1 MLKITLGQTSIFL
14 AIAGFILLV
23 GAPTLA
29 TTIKPQFS
37 ANSEFQFT
45 CTKSSVSPAGDR
57 DFIACNWHLDDAVK
71 NVKALKLAIE
81 DQVMLEF
88 PIKSETGRAGQV
100 NVEITKSIVKG
111 FSAIVK
117 FAAGDQ
123 VSDAVAVTPGLNL
136 FINFGIYDPT
146 NLLIKYYGP
155 YEINLKDT
163 FRASS
168 PTTTSPAGG
177 SPGLP
182 PSVSTSAPV
191 DSSFQITLTPGWNMI
206 GVRSVTTL
214 EKLKRTNAPCSFKG
228 DIAFTWNGQQYIK
241 ATSLRPTIAYW
252 VSVPAP
258 CVIDLG
264 AETDVAPGIP
274 DPPTFGFNFMGGAG
288 GTAVVVPSGV
298 YAPYTGISGT
308 GQGLRKT
315 VRPKAETDKSVVP
328 DSPQITIHKGYNMIS
343 YPALA
348 TLTDFEGCD
357 FTNAKLWHWESGAY
371 KEYYSFWMG
380 HGYWLKSEKNCVA
393 HYQKDGNIL
402 PPPPQPKPDQQACV
416 SKWYCGDPIDLKD
429 STPTCTLVNSPI
441 ACTLV
446 VRPTLPQDICKQYVN
461 CKTATTGQAC
471 GAVVDPKYSQCI
483 DCFSSCASIGAPP
496 PIDIYCAN
504 SCREKFGVRPT
515 LKYQLFQPKLK
526 SNSTFSS
533 TTILD
538 FAYVL
543 SGDRLPK
550 RIGLNG
556 TYLEVLGAR
565 IGKTQPSQVVVQ
577 LTVKLNGKDETV
589 SFYHYNKRG
598 VLIKQGGNA
607 CDGGDDYGCSGI
619 QSAKVREWTI
629 EPSAD
634 EKARGV
640 SKIYYELTIILEGVD
655 YDYQADVWNYA
666 RVSLAQYREEQS
678 PVSAGAIVCTGL
690 ADTSCPTGYKCIQD
704 CGAPVTNTNSNQ
716 TPTFTCQPNSYVP
729 NCPICLALNTLI
741 DSPAGQIP
749 VQKIQNGM
757 TVWTTNKAGKRVV
770 GVVTKVGK
778 VAVTSAHQMI
788 ELILADDRKL
798 LVSPGHPT
806 ADGRL
811 VENLAVGEIYNGAKI
826 VSTKNTPYEGGATY
840 DILPS
845 GETGFYWANGILIG
859 STLR

>member
-1 MLKITLGQTSIFL
+1 MSQTIIRQSVKFIV
-14 AIAGFILLV
+14 IAALSLLI
-23 GAPTLA
+23 GAPALA
-29 TTIKPQFS
+29 ADLKPQF
-37 ANSEFQFT
+37 
-45 CTKSSVSPAGDR
+45 D
-57 DFIACNWHLDDAVK
+57 
-71 NVKALKLAIE
+71 ALK
-81 DQVMLEF
+81 EF
-88 PIKSETGRAGQV
+88 ILNCGAPIKSSAGDTATMKCPWIYSGQTRISKSMGIMV
-100 NVEITKSIVKG
+100 DDKPILYFANPNQARGGQIDVEVTKSIVTG
-111 FSAIVK
+111 FAVVVK
-117 FAAGDQ
+117 FMVGD
-123 VSDAVAVTPGLNL
+123 VSSDAIALTPKANL
-136 FINFGIYDPT
+136 PIYISTYEAD
-146 NLLIKYYGP
+146 NVLIKFYGP
-155 YEINLKDT
+155 FNLDLTNT
-163 FRASS
+163 FQNDSA
-168 PTTTSPAGG
+168 PTTTANTSKTSTP
-177 SPGLP
+177 PQLP
-182 PSVSTSAPV
+182 PLKTATPV
-191 DSSFQITLTPGWNMI
+191 DSRFQITLTPGWNMI
-206 GVRSVTTL
+206 GVRTVTTL
-214 EKLKRTNAPCSFKG
+214 EKLKRTNTPCSFKG
-228 DIAFTWNGQQYIK
+228 DIAFTWNGRQYFK

-264 AETDVAPGIP
+264 AETDVVPGIP

-402 PPPPQPKPDQQACV
+402 PPPPNPGRQACV

>member
-191 DSSFQITLTPGWNMI
+191 DSSFQITLTPGWNMS

-298 YAPYTGISGT
+298 YAPYTAISGT
-308 GQGLRKT
+308 GQGATTTNKGSKIKT
-315 VRPKAETDKSVVP
+315 SRPKPITDKSVVP
-328 DSPQITIHKGYNMIS
+328 DNPRITIHKGYNMIS

-348 TLTDFEGCD
+348 KLTDFEGCD
-357 FTNAKLWHWESGAY
+357 FTNAKLWHWESTAY
-371 KEYYSFWMG
+371 KEYYSFWIG
-380 HGYWLKSEKNCVA
+380 HGYWLKSDKDCVA
-393 HYQKDGNIL
+393 HYRKDNNIL
-402 PPPPQPKPDQQACV
+402 PPPPMPNEQECV

-441 ACTLV
+441 ACTLEV
-446 VRPTLPQDICKQYVN
+446 KLRLPQDICKQFVN
-461 CKTATTGQAC
+461 CKTDPSNQTC
-471 GAVVDPKYSQCI
+471 GTIVDPKYSQCI
-483 DCFSSCASIGAPP
+483 DCFSSCASIGAPTDFGGCADTCKAKFSPTTTLP
-496 PIDIYCAN
+496 PVN
-504 SCREKFGVRPT
+504 NNNCR
-515 LKYQLFQPKLK
+515 
-526 SNSTFSS
+526 
-533 TTILD
+533 
-538 FAYVL
+538 
-543 SGDRLPK
+543 
-550 RIGLNG
+550 
-556 TYLEVLGAR
+556 
-565 IGKTQPSQVVVQ
+565 Q
-577 LTVKLNGKDETV
+577 LTCGGTDIKCGFSNENPICAAVIMPSYVCGKYAACKVKDGACTLDAQPEYATC
-589 SFYHYNKRG
+589 
-598 VLIKQGGNA
+598 NA
-607 CDGGDDYGCSGI
+607 CFKNCDSSQG
-619 QSAKVREWTI
+619 
-629 EPSAD
+629 PS
-634 EKARGV
+634 K
-640 SKIYYELTIILEGVD
+640 
-655 YDYQADVWNYA
+655 
-666 RVSLAQYREEQS
+666 
-678 PVSAGAIVCTGL
+678 
-690 ADTSCPTGYKCIQD
+690 TSCQE
-704 CGAPVTNTNSNQ
+704 
-716 TPTFTCQPNSYVP
+716 TCLKQ
-729 NCPICLALNTLI
+729 
-741 DSPAGQIP
+741 
-749 VQKIQNGM
+749 
-757 TVWTTNKAGKRVV
+757 
-770 GVVTKVGK
+770 
-778 VAVTSAHQMI
+778 
-788 ELILADDRKL
+788 
-798 LVSPGHPT
+798 
-806 ADGRL
+806 
-811 VENLAVGEIYNGAKI
+811 
-826 VSTKNTPYEGGATY
+826 
-840 DILPS
+840 
-845 GETGFYWANGILIG
+845 IG
-859 STLR
+859 S